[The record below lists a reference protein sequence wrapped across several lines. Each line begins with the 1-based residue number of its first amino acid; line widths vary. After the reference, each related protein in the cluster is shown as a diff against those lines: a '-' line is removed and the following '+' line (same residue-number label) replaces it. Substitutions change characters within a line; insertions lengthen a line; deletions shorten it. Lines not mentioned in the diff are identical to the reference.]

1 MRHGAIPW
9 RYFQLNGNYFNKQ
22 KGIFSKLD
30 LDANFP
36 KHMRLKQYYYNA
48 DETPKSY
55 PVFIK
60 PEWGQNSNGILCVY
74 NDMEYR
80 GVNTLAKKNNMPFIV
95 QQAASG
101 IKEYEIYYLRSSDN
115 KDEYSFL
122 SITQVINKG
131 RESYPI
137 NSIHNPDTSYFERT
151 SGFSADE
158 MQVIWRTLK
167 TIGNFRMA
175 RVGVKAN
182 DITNLLSGEFH
193 IVEINLFLPMP
204 LVLLA
209 ENVNIEEKHKI
220 VKTTMSLASELVK
233 SIPKKETGKWIFFRK
248 MIAHY
253 KTTQ

>member
-1 MRHGAIPW
+1 
-9 RYFQLNGNYFNKQ
+9 
-22 KGIFSKLD
+22 
-30 LDANFP
+30 
-36 KHMRLKQYYYNA
+36 MRLKQYYYNA
-48 DETPKSY
+48 DKTPESY

-80 GVNTLAKKNNMPFIV
+80 GVNTLGKTNDMPFIV
-95 QQAASG
+95 QHAASG

-122 SITQVINKG
+122 SITQVINRG

-137 NSIHNPDTSYFERT
+137 NSIHNPDTSYIERT
-151 SGFSADE
+151 PSFSADE
-158 MQVIWRTLK
+158 MQALWRTLRN
-167 TIGNFRMA
+167 IGKFRMA
-175 RVGVKAN
+175 RVGIKA
-182 DITNLLSGEFH
+182 DDRKKLLSGEFH

-209 ENVNIEEKHKI
+209 ENVNFEEKLKI

-233 SIPKKETGKWIFFRK
+233 SIPKEETGKWIFFRK